1 MAIRN
6 LSVQAM
12 LGISGAWLD
21 PGRERP
27 LIGGIPL
34 LAPFL
39 DELES
44 AHDGLSRMPVKGSDI
59 GAELEDLTRQATSLD
74 ELHDRKLR
82 GIYGVL
88 TSFADLA
95 DEPGDAARYLD
106 LADRLFPSG
115 LKGVKRSYLD
125 EAGEAA
131 LTAKRLT
138 DDMRRTLEAL
148 PVPGGTL
155 ADEMDA
161 WLNAG
166 ETLGDVEQ
174 KRVRLGQDKEGK
186 NVSIEDVSKARSRWS
201 RVVNTMLQILDL
213 VPSLEDA
220 SRARLLKPLKT
231 AEAEADRER
240 HSATPEAPATP

>member
-27 LIGGIPL
+27 LIAGIPL

-44 AHDGLSRMPVKGSDI
+44 AHDDLSRMPAAGSDI
-59 GAELEDLTRQATSLD
+59 DAELEALTRQATALD
-74 ELHDRKLR
+74 ALHDRKLR

-88 TSFADLA
+88 TAFADLA
-95 DEPGDAARYLD
+95 DGPGEAARYLD

-115 LKGVKRSYLD
+115 LKGAKRSYLD
-125 EAGEAA
+125 EADEAA

-138 DDMRRTLEAL
+138 DDIRRTLEAL

-161 WLNAG
+161 WLDAG
-166 ETLGDVEQ
+166 KALGDVEE
-174 KRVRLGQDKEGK
+174 KRVRLSRDKEETS
-186 NVSIEDVSKARSRWS
+186 VSIEDLSKARGRWS

-213 VPSLEDA
+213 VPSLETA
-220 SRARLLKPLKT
+220 SRSRLLDPLKA
-231 AEAEADRER
+231 AEADADRER
-240 HSATPEAPATP
+240 HATAPGAPGRP